1 MILIKSGEFS
11 VWVGCF
17 YLILVLF
24 GLFGFLV
31 VVTIVAASSGLSRI
45 CHLLQKLTTA
55 ELSTHENPVL
65 FAQKTRDNLA
75 VLTV

>member
-17 YLILVLF
+17 YLILV
-24 GLFGFLV
+24 LFGFLV

-55 ELSTHENPVL
+55 ESSTHENPVL